1 MGKRVDHNIKD
12 IYGITLLTNDR
23 RIPFWNSDLVKN
35 PNVHINTKVN
45 TGNIYIKN
53 NSLEFINNI
62 KQKGYSKF
70 ITSDGGFDYS
80 TDFNKQEI
88 SSYKLIFCEIFISM
102 NIQAEGGNFIINSAN
117 SKRILIIIHNACFCN
132 MISFVTYYLLIV
144 ISEKE

>member
-1 MGKRVDHNIKD
+1 MFTIFCIFALYNAINFIDGYNGCATSI
-12 IYGITLLTNDR
+12 II
-23 RIPFWNSDLVKN
+23 FWTFILLVKN

-62 KQKGYSKF
+62 VKKKSSKF
-70 ITSDGGFDYS
+70 ITADGGFDYS

-102 NIQAEGGNFIINSAN
+102 NIQAEGGNFII
-117 SKRILIIIHNACFCN
+117 KVFDIFYH
-132 MISFVTYYLLIV
+132 
-144 ISEKE
+144 EKYT